1 MRPFGAAHTVKTGEL
16 LAQFRT
22 SADLLDSILR
32 RAGEVTNG
40 NSDLETDAL
49 EYLNRIHHTII
60 AGGNEFDIEVD
71 ESWLWARAKRPMVLE
86 LQPKYNMGTVSM
98 TLGSEVGA
106 FSGAPSIS
114 LEGYYL
120 QCEGRDTTYR
130 IAQHT
135 AASTAFEIDGLYAE
149 ATGATQNY
157 KAFKLDY
164 DLVPSHLIIDS
175 TNNKIDF
182 IKTGTTPLATTLTAG
197 VYTPAALATHIG
209 TAMTTTASGPTIT
222 CTYSA
227 LSRKFTLTSDLAGG
241 TIFTLSFA
249 AGTNVKYSA
258 HRILGFDDEAQSGA
272 ATYEGKY
279 VFGGISRMIEPIKV
293 HGRSDGEGNISSL
306 DPLTMQREFP
316 ITTTVEG
323 IPSKFAR
330 ISENE
335 DGQVTV
341 RFDRYPADKVRIEV
355 EYIAVPRDIKDNTA
369 SIPLVPRKYSEV
381 LEYGAAYY
389 LLLDKED
396 GKAQT
401 FLALAKAKLN
411 AMRRQNRA
419 QLEKTSLDFGEIT
432 PRPDLIFNKQRK
444 RLLYGEP
451 GDN

>member
-1 MRPFGAAHTVKTGEL
+1 M
-16 LAQFRT
+16 AQFRT

-32 RAGEVTNG
+32 RAGETTNG
-40 NSDLETDAL
+40 NSDLEADAL

-60 AGGNEFDIEVD
+60 AGGNEFDVEVD
-71 ESWLWARAKRPMVLE
+71 EPWLWARAKNPMVIE
-86 LQPKYNMGTVSM
+86 LQPKYGTGTVLL

-106 FSGAPSIS
+106 FSAAPAIS
-114 LEGYYL
+114 LEGYFI
-120 QCEGRDTTYR
+120 QCEGRETIYR

-182 IKTGTTPLATTLTAG
+182 IKTGTTEITTTLTAG

-209 TAMTTTASGPTIT
+209 TAMTTSASGPTIT

-227 LSRKFTLTSDLAGG
+227 LSRKFTLASDLAGG

-258 HRILGFDDEAQSGA
+258 HRILGFDDEAQSA
-272 ATYEGKY
+272 AGTYEGAY
-279 VFGGISRMIEPIKV
+279 ILGGISRMIEPIRI
-293 HGRSDGEGNISSL
+293 HGRADGDGNIQSL
-306 DPLTMQREFP
+306 DPLTMQRESP
-316 ITTTVEG
+316 LPLTTEG
-323 IPSKFAR
+323 LPLRFAK
-330 ISENE
+330 ISENHE
-335 DGQVTV
+335 GRVTV
-341 RFDRYPADKVRIEV
+341 RFDKYPADKTRIEI

-369 SIPLVPRKYSEV
+369 SIPLIPRKFSEV
-381 LEYGAAYY
+381 LEYGTAYY
-389 LLLDKED
+389 LLIDKED
-396 GKAQT
+396 GKAQQYA
-401 FLALAKAKLN
+401 ALAKAKLS

-419 QLEKTSLDFGEIT
+419 ELERTSLDFGEIM
-432 PRPDLIFNKQRK
+432 PRPDLVMNKRRK

-451 GDN
+451 EDN